1 MIFENAPLVSPLD
14 QYIEAIFH
22 FKNFQPDHS
31 IERVVPTGHI
41 YIIFELDGYERHTF
55 DNETLQPNAQFTKVW
70 ISGQHRNYISISAH
84 QNSEMFVI
92 QFKPFG
98 AFPFLHFPMQQ
109 LTEQVVQSSDIFDNE
124 LVELRELLLKPEN
137 SSEKFTIAQRWLIQR
152 YAEQML
158 PPEDLIDLLGQ
169 LQQAPVAKHNEL
181 IENYP
186 STQKHLINQFKKYV
200 GLTPKYYHRI
210 LRFNEILGK
219 IRNEERLPWA
229 QIAYDCGYAD
239 QSHFIKEFK
248 HFSGF
253 NPKEFIERDLNND
266 EGNFFPLDRGDD

>member
-1 MIFENAPLVSPLD
+1 MIIENAILSSPLN

-22 FKNFQPDHS
+22 FKHFQPDHS

-55 DNETLQPNAQFTKVW
+55 DNESLKPNANFQKVW

-98 AFPFLHFPMQQ
+98 AFPFLHFPIQQ
-109 LTEQVVQSSDIFDNE
+109 LTEQVVPTYDIFGNE
-124 LVELRELLLKPEN
+124 LTALRESLLKPET
-137 SSEKFTIAQRWLIQR
+137 SPEKFAIAQEWLKQR
-152 YAEQML
+152 YDEQKL
-158 PPEDLIDLLGQ
+158 PPSELIELLGQ
-169 LQQAPVAKHNEL
+169 LQQAPVANHNEL
-181 IENYP
+181 IESYP
-186 STQKHLINQFKKYV
+186 NTQKHLINQFKKYV

-219 IRNEERLPWA
+219 IRKKERLTWT
-229 QIAYDCGYAD
+229 QITYDCGYSD
-239 QSHFIKEFK
+239 QSHFIKEFR

-253 NPKEFIERDLNND
+253 NPKEFIDRDLNND
-266 EGNFFPLDRGDD
+266 KGNFFPLDRPD